1 MIPRAEVVGMKRW
14 YWAAALLFL
23 SAELASADY
32 VIIVANLGTTNNDS
46 TNELR
51 TQGAGMAGGQPG
63 MGMFGN
69 RGGPSAGMTGMPPGM
84 ANRGGMPGGMG
95 GSMPP
100 GGMMGMRG
108 SMPPGGMGGSMPPG
122 GMMGMRGG
130 SMMGMRGGMMG
141 MGGSMPP
148 GGMMRGGMGMMGMM
162 GMMMGGAPDVDDIPY
177 FVVAV
182 VEVEPTGGANVDL
195 VKKLEPK
202 TPGQIG
208 MAKVKHNLVKNG
220 TCTLLA
226 KTETLEVFL
235 IKKDNDHK
243 SLPTVHRRFEEKFAS
258 YTKEK
263 PSAELLLELAEWTLE
278 HGLVDKF
285 PLVMAK
291 LIEADKD
298 HPAAVA
304 YQKVKAELD
313 KPLARD
319 EEASNWRNKL
329 LSGYKVTEDDTHHYA
344 IVHDSATSGLI
355 EVQSH
360 LELLEN
366 SFRGFYYWFA
376 LKGIALPVPKQRL
389 VAVVTSREKDFKH
402 FQKILTSSPVV
413 VDGFFARRENLA
425 VMASKRQDDTYEQLE
440 KYWKNF
446 EDKGYRKT
454 DILSGRTN
462 VGYPSGAHTTQ
473 PVTVHEARMVALMLK
488 ALEREAELATVSHEA
503 SRQLVFSTGLLPR
516 NVAAPE
522 WLMFGLGSF
531 FETPLQS
538 PWAGIA
544 APSSY
549 YLPRWHELKAKGFE
563 KKPED
568 TLTKVVTDAYF
579 RSLPAQVEKD
589 SPAHMAYENAVRK
602 ARTAAWSLTYF
613 LAKQKL
619 DGLQQYFKELGK
631 MPRDIELDDEVLL
644 GCFARAFGAVDSHN
658 KVDKAQLAKLAK
670 EWFSYMDNV
679 KFESEST
686 MKTIREIFRK
696 KLQESQNQNN
706 IAGQGQIDPNTGQ
719 PLQGGLPGML
729 MPGGGRG
736 GPGNGTPPPGGI
748 QPPGGRG
755 GRPGGGGNNPP

>member
-1 MIPRAEVVGMKRW
+1 MKRW
-14 YWAAALLFL
+14 YLAAALLFL
-23 SAELASADY
+23 SAGLASADY
-32 VIIVANLGTTNNDS
+32 VIIVANLGSTNDS

-51 TQGAGMAGGQPG
+51 TQAGMAGMQGGQSPQ
-63 MGMFGN
+63 GMFGN
-69 RGGPSAGMTGMPPGM
+69 RGGPPAGMAGNMPPG
-84 ANRGGMPGGMG
+84 GMM
-95 GSMPP
+95 P

-108 SMPPGGMGGSMPPG
+108 NMPPG
-122 GMMGMRGG
+122 GMMPGGMRGMMPG
-130 SMMGMRGGMMG
+130 GMMGMRGGMMG
-141 MGGSMPP
+141 M
-148 GGMMRGGMGMMGMM
+148 RGGMSMAGMMPGGMMGMM
-162 GMMMGGAPDVDDIPY
+162 GMMGGAPDVDDVPY

-182 VEVEPTGGANVDL
+182 VEVEPTAGDL

-202 TPGQIG
+202 DPGQIG
-208 MAKVKHNLVKNG
+208 MAKVKHNLAKNG
-220 TCTLLA
+220 TCTLLS
-226 KTETLEVFL
+226 KTDILEVFI
-235 IKKDNDHK
+235 IKKDNDRK
-243 SLPTVHRRFEEKFAS
+243 SLPTVLHRFEEKFAA
-258 YTKEK
+258 YTKDK
-263 PSAELLLELAEWTLE
+263 ASAELLLELAEWTLE

-291 LIEADKD
+291 LIEADKA

-313 KPLARD
+313 KPPVRD

-344 IVHDSATSGLI
+344 IVHNSATAGTI

-360 LELLEN
+360 LDLLEN

-376 LKGIALPVPKQRL
+376 MKGIALPVPKHRL
-389 VAVVTSREKDFKH
+389 VAVVTSQEKDFKH

-446 EDKGYRKT
+446 EDKGYRRT
-454 DILSGRTN
+454 DILSGRKG
-462 VGYPSGAHTTQ
+462 VGYPKEADLTQ
-473 PVTVHEARMVALMLK
+473 PGVVHEARMVALMLK

-522 WLMFGLGSF
+522 WLLFGLGSF
-531 FETPLQS
+531 FETPLES
-538 PWAGIA
+538 PWAGIG

-549 YLPRWHELKAKGFE
+549 FLPRWHELKAKGFE

-568 TLTKVVTDAYF
+568 TLTKIVTDAYF
-579 RSLPAQVEKD
+579 RGLPSAVEKD
-589 SPAHMAYENAVRK
+589 SAAHTAYEHAVRK

-619 DGLQQYFKELGK
+619 EGLQHYFKELGK

-644 GCFARAFGAVDSHN
+644 GCFARAFSAVDANN

-670 EWFSYMDNV
+670 EWYSYMDNV

-686 MKTIREIFRK
+686 MKQIREIFRK
-696 KLQESQNQNN
+696 KLQESQSQNT
-706 IAGQGQIDPNTGQ
+706 AGQGQVDPNTGQ

-729 MPGGGRG
+729 LPGGGRG
-736 GPGNGTPPPGGI
+736 APGGGATPPGGGNT
-748 QPPGGRG
+748 PPGGRG
-755 GRPGGGGNNPP
+755 GRSGGGNNPP